1 MTQIDFKWINDNMTQ
16 LVIIEHAGIA
26 AIYFVNKFI
35 NNLLTNCPFL
45 KQNKGVEVLQGAFNA
60 LVQMTVKQPPVEV
73 KDVEKEIIP
82 SLEDI
87 ERYKSETGK

>member
-1 MTQIDFKWINDNMTQ
+1 
-16 LVIIEHAGIA
+16 
-26 AIYFVNKFI
+26 
-35 NNLLTNCPFL
+35 
-45 KQNKGVEVLQGAFNA
+45 
-60 LVQMTVKQPPVEV
+60 MTVKQPPVEV